1 MRKSISTAAGVGL
14 AALVAFGA
22 APAWSAFQ
30 DENLLTVIPNGFKI
44 GKQGEN
50 GPMIGAEYVPQGE
63 TVLDWTRMITVQV
76 FRNIKKGDPNQFA
89 QGVRAMWLSAC
100 PGSEV
105 MKIKDGAENGYPF
118 AVWQFT
124 CPNNPQT
131 GKPEN
136 MYAKVIGANDALYS
150 VQYAYRSELTKDV
163 IPPTMAYLGSV
174 QVCDTRLPDRP
185 CPTTSP

>member
-14 AALVAFGA
+14 AALVALGA

-44 GKQGEN
+44 GKQGE
-50 GPMIGAEYVPQGE
+50 

-76 FRNIKKGDPNQFA
+76 FRNIKRGDPNQFA

-105 MKIKDGAENGYPF
+105 IKIKDGAENGYPF

-136 MYAKVIGANDALYS
+136 MYTKVIGANDALYS

-174 QVCDTRLPDRP
+174 RVCDTRLPDRP